1 MPRGALDAALV
12 ERHLRWGADRLSR
25 TLDMLVREGVLWVDD
40 YDAPAGGRKRQYW
53 APSVCEDNLF
63 DV

>member
-1 MPRGALDAALV
+1 MRCDAEFV
-12 ERHLRWGADRLSR
+12 ERHLRWGTNRLSR

-40 YDAPAGGRKRQYW
+40 YAAAEGGRKRQYW
-53 APSVCEDNLF
+53 APSVCEDSPF